1 MKELE
6 FIGLGKGSNAN
17 WDRWANGKV

>member
-6 FIGLGKGSNAN
+6 FIRS
-17 WDRWANGKV
+17 DQMDC